1 MTKTVPILCTLLALT
16 ALPPSF
22 SQTPTQQQPVTR
34 EELTRLIER
43 RTARVNQLWSQKN
56 YKEAITILEE
66 LNALPNLS
74 EIEGAQSGV
83 LYNLACAYSLLGQTE
98 KALSSLEGAVGAGY
112 SDLNHIGQDTDLDNI
127 RNEARFKSV
136 CEKLKRG
143 ADFWDNPLFSTS
155 YRPDISREEK
165 IAGLSKFW
173 SEVKYNFVFVDRLGE
188 LNWDSLYLA
197 YIPLVEQTTSTAAY
211 YRLLSKLCALLQDG
225 HTSVSPPPEIWN
237 EQFAVPPITT
247 WIVNDTVVV
256 LWAAD
261 SLKSRGIDRGL
272 QIVAIDGLPV
282 HEYAER
288 NVIPYVPS
296 STQQYM
302 LTRAYGY
309 LLLAGPERTSV
320 QIEFRDSTGATFSR
334 SVLRPEKPKAAV
346 PSDAVKAK
354 PAPSRPPLQF
364 KVLPGNF
371 GYVSLDSFNDPSVV
385 AGFDSLFPAIE
396 NTDALIL
403 DVRTN
408 GGGNSGY
415 GWQILSYLTDKPFAT
430 SEWRT
435 REYRP
440 AYRAWGRGAQWYSER
455 GQDYQPNGS
464 KLYTKPVVVLAGPI
478 TFSAAEDFCVAFDYM
493 HRGTIIGARTG
504 GSTGQPL
511 LFQLPG
517 GGSARVCTK
526 HDRYPDGRE
535 FVGTGVLPGIE
546 VTRTVDDLL
555 KGRDRVLDAA
565 VQFLRTKI
573 R

>member
-1 MTKTVPILCTLLALT
+1 MKINIAILCTLLALT
-16 ALPPSF
+16 AMPSSF
-22 SQTPTQQQPVTR
+22 SQTSTQPQRMSR
-34 EELTRLIER
+34 EELTELLQR
-43 RTARVNQLWSQKN
+43 RNAQINELWSQKK
-56 YKEAITILEE
+56 YEEAIPILDE

-74 EIEGAQSGV
+74 EIEGAQAGV
-83 LYNLACAYSLLGQTE
+83 LYNLACGYSLLGQTE
-98 KALSSLEGAVGAGY
+98 KALSCFEAATEAGY
-112 SDLNHIGQDTDLDNI
+112 SDLYHIGEDTDLDNI

-136 CEKLKRG
+136 CGKLKRA
-143 ADFWDNPLFSTS
+143 ADFWNSPLFSTS
-155 YRPDISREEK
+155 YRSDISGEEK
-165 IAGLSKFW
+165 IAGLSKLW
-173 SEVKYNFVFVDRLGE
+173 SEVKYNFVFVDRLAV
-188 LNWDSLYLA
+188 LNWDSLYIA

-211 YRLLSKLCALLQDG
+211 YRLLTKLCALLQDG
-225 HTSVSPPPEIWN
+225 HTNVNPPSEIWN
-237 EQFAVPPITT
+237 EQFAVPPIST

-261 SLKSRGIDRGL
+261 SLKSRGIDRGVR
-272 QIVAIDGLPV
+272 IMAIDGLPV

-288 NVIPYVPS
+288 NVIPYISS

-320 QIEFRDSTGATFSR
+320 QIEFRDSTGATFSC
-334 SVLRPEKPKAAV
+334 SVFRPDKPKAAAR
-346 PSDAVKAK
+346 SDAVKAK
-354 PAPSRPPLQF
+354 PAPSHPPLDF
-364 KVLPGNF
+364 KVLQGNI

-396 NTDALIL
+396 KTDALIL
-403 DVRTN
+403 DVRAN
-408 GGGNSGY
+408 GGGSSGY

-435 REYRP
+435 RDYRP

-455 GQDYQPNGS
+455 GQDYQPHGR
-464 KLYTKPVVVLAGPI
+464 KLYTKPVVVLAGPT

-493 HRGTIIGARTG
+493 HRGTIIGSRTG

-517 GGSARVCTK
+517 GGSAQVCTK

-535 FVGTGVLPGIE
+535 FVGVGVIPGIE

-565 VQFLRTKI
+565 VQFLKTKT